1 MSVSCGQVSELETAA
16 AAAAAVESSRGV
28 EQQEL
33 AKELAA
39 KEEALAARDQELTD
53 LKAEMAALKDE
64 HEELLMV
71 LAENGDE
78 DEEAEAGGE

>member
-1 MSVSCGQVSELETAA
+1 
-16 AAAAAVESSRGV
+16 
-28 EQQEL
+28 
-33 AKELAA
+33 
-39 KEEALAARDQELTD
+39 
-53 LKAEMAALKDE
+53 MAALKDE